1 MFLFNRLGRRSLATQ
16 VLVASLVTSVL
27 VMAATAAVVAWRSVE
42 SSRQDVQREMNDVLS
57 LLQET
62 LTLSYESAVER
73 ARNLAPLMQNEYG
86 GLPIPDGTTTRSG
99 NVDLPTLIAEV
110 KVVNNDTGPLANIR
124 RYTGADSS
132 VLVKYGDKW
141 MRAATMLQGADGK
154 SLAGTALPPDEFI
167 ARSLTAGQEGAG
179 LIERDGKFYAAYVQ
193 PLSALDGT
201 TYGGFAVIIDV
212 SRDVNDVLTS
222 MSRSVVAAHGRIW
235 VAAPTPDGKGR
246 KFVVHPEHKGKPVE
260 SSLTGTDLAVWQS
273 LSGEG
278 QNGFVAADLG
288 GEHQL
293 ISYRNVP
300 GWNWTVMA
308 LGPEKDFLADSYS
321 DIAVMVGVLLVGGV
335 FTGALIYWRTART
348 LRPVRDVV
356 AGITRL
362 GDGDL
367 RSDVPAG
374 PARSANE
381 IHLMADRINATRTR
395 IAALAQQMG
404 ATGSQVAAASAQ
416 TLEALAQIGRSTDV
430 QSEAASGVASAVEQ
444 LSVSISQIAD
454 SSRDANSFSQASSG
468 AAQEGAE
475 VVRTTVS
482 GIEVLADRVT
492 ASADV
497 VQELEASSRE
507 ISDVIKTIQEIAE
520 QTNLLA
526 LNAAIEAARAGEN
539 GRGFSVVADEVRRL
553 AERTKT
559 STTQIA
565 QVISAV
571 QVKTSEAADA
581 MRAVN
586 TDMQASAQ
594 SAREAGEVLQRIR
607 EAAART
613 AAVVAD
619 ISNAAVEQ
627 KAASE
632 QIASRVEQ
640 IAQHTEQSAAA
651 VQQSVAAGESLQ
663 DQARELDS
671 TIRTLRT

>member
-1 MFLFNRLGRRSLATQ
+1 MSLFNRLGRRSLATQ
-16 VLVASLVTSVL
+16 VLVATLMTSVL
-27 VMAATAAVVAWRSVE
+27 VMAVTAAVVAWRSVDADKH
-42 SSRQDVQREMNDVLS
+42 DVEREMKDVLALVEES
-57 LLQET
+57 

-86 GLPIPDGTTTRSG
+86 GLPIPDGSTTRSNG
-99 NVDLPTLIAEV
+99 IDLPTLVAEV
-110 KVVNNDTGPLANIR
+110 KVVNNDSGPLENIR

-132 VLVKYGDKW
+132 VLVKYDGKW
-141 MRAATMLQGADGK
+141 MRAATMLKDADGK
-154 SLAGTALPPDEFI
+154 SLVGTAIPAEEFI
-167 ARSLTAGQEGAG
+167 ARSLTGGREGAG
-179 LIERDGKFYAAYVQ
+179 LIEREGKFYAAYVQ
-193 PLSALDGT
+193 PLSALDGS

-222 MSRSVVAAHGRIW
+222 MSRSVVAGNGRIW
-235 VAAPTPDGKGR
+235 ATGPTPDDKGR
-246 KFVVHPEHKGKPVE
+246 RFVVHPAHKGKSVE
-260 SSLTGTDLAVWQS
+260 AALTGPDLAVVQS

-278 QNGFVAADLG
+278 KNGFVEADLDG
-288 GEHQL
+288 QRQL

-308 LGPEKDFLADSYS
+308 LGPEKDFLADSYG
-321 DIAVMVGVLLVGGV
+321 DIAVMVAVMMLGGL
-335 FTGALIYWRTART
+335 FTGALIYWRTSRT

-367 RSDVPAG
+367 RTDVPAG
-374 PARSANE
+374 PANSANE
-381 IHLMADRINATRTR
+381 IHVMADRINATRAR
-395 IAALAQQMG
+395 IATLAQQMG

-430 QSEAASGVASAVEQ
+430 QSDAASGVASAVEQ

-468 AAQEGAE
+468 AAQEGAD

-482 GIEVLADRVT
+482 GIETLAGRVT

-507 ISDVIKTIQEIAE
+507 ISEVIKTIQEIAE

-526 LNAAIEAARAGEN
+526 LNAAIEAARAGEE

-565 QVISAV
+565 QVISGV
-571 QVKTSEAADA
+571 QRKTSEAADA

-594 SAREAGEVLQRIR
+594 SARQAGDVLQRIR

-619 ISNAAVEQ
+619 ISNAAIEQ

-640 IAQHTEQSAAA
+640 IAQHTEESAAA